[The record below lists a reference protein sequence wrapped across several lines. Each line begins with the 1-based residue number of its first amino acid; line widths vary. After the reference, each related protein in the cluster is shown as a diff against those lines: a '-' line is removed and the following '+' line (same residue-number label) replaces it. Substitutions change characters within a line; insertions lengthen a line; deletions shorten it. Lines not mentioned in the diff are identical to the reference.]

1 MKKILTLF
9 VTVLLLTA
17 CNKDF
22 LDLNPNDR
30 PSSGTFWKT
39 ESDYKMALTA
49 CYGAMQ
55 HPHFAQGL
63 PTWDNLTDNAYG
75 QHNEGQYGMTIGLSQ
90 GNVYANSEGFV
101 SNVYTYGL
109 KAVMRANIFL
119 RNLEVFSGIDANTK
133 KRNEAE
139 ARMIRAF
146 FYSYLYRCYGDVPV
160 INEVL
165 DLNTQFKAK
174 SPATEVYNFIMQ
186 DLDFAIA
193 NLPSQPYSV
202 EKGRWTSEGAKAFKA
217 RLILY
222 TAYDDSGNAIATKM
236 QEAKTVLAS
245 ISGYSLATDFSDN
258 FFDLKQES
266 CPEIM
271 MSVKYLAPN
280 NYTNADLWYGDWI
293 VVSPLANFINEFEN
307 ANGTTATAVAQTN
320 GKIDINTFTNA
331 SMASRD
337 PRMAKTIFV
346 DKFLHRGVYVT
357 PSNARATNIG
367 LAKFLSPNLDA
378 PYQYSTQSQ
387 QDWVLM
393 RYADVL
399 LMKAEVENE
408 LSGASSEV
416 YNYINQVR
424 TRAGM
429 PNLPAGL
436 SKENMR
442 TRIRHER
449 RVELAFEG
457 ERYFD
462 LKRWKIAPQVLNNVT
477 DGIVARKFE
486 SKHYLWPLPQSEIDK
501 NRGILVQNPN
511 Y

>member
-1 MKKILTLF
+1 
-9 VTVLLLTA
+9 
-17 CNKDF
+17 
-22 LDLNPNDR
+22 
-30 PSSGTFWKT
+30 
-39 ESDYKMALTA
+39 MALTA

-202 EKGRWTSEGAKAFKA
+202 EKGRWTSNAAKAFKA

-222 TAYDDSGNAIATKM
+222 TAYDDSGNAIAAKM

-245 ISGYSLATDFSDN
+245 ISGYSLAPDFSDN

-280 NYTNADLWYGDWI
+280 NYTYADLWYGDWI
-293 VVSPLANFINEFEN
+293 VVSPLANFMNEFEN
-307 ANGTTATAVAQTN
+307 ADGSTATAVAQTN
-320 GKIDINTFTNA
+320 GKVDITAFTNA
-331 SMASRD
+331 SIATREPTRLGANALCRCTPNESRS
-337 PRMAKTIFV
+337 RK
-346 DKFLHRGVYVT
+346 
-357 PSNARATNIG
+357 
-367 LAKFLSPNLDA
+367 
-378 PYQYSTQSQ
+378 
-387 QDWVLM
+387 
-393 RYADVL
+393 
-399 LMKAEVENE
+399 
-408 LSGASSEV
+408 
-416 YNYINQVR
+416 R
-424 TRAGM
+424 TFRS
-429 PNLPAGL
+429 LCR
-436 SKENMR
+436 S
-442 TRIRHER
+442 
-449 RVELAFEG
+449 V
-457 ERYFD
+457 
-462 LKRWKIAPQVLNNVT
+462 
-477 DGIVARKFE
+477 
-486 SKHYLWPLPQSEIDK
+486 
-501 NRGILVQNPN
+501 
-511 Y
+511 